1 MENLENINDQPLNQV
16 SNQKTSEQ
24 SNNDINAHEPSD
36 NKEHTE
42 IKDENSDDDISK
54 LAEKCANMTIDVK
67 TSDNKIITGIPGDIL
82 LKSKLLSG
90 IYEDYFEDTI
100 VLNEIDS
107 KNFELVMEYVQHYK
121 NMEPK
126 EIPKPFPETTDEEF
140 FRSILN
146 DDWTYNFLTKLNISE
161 AIKLINGA
169 YYLQM
174 DGLINL
180 LSAKLA
186 HEMCNCPIEEAR
198 RKFGI
203 ESDMTEEEIA
213 EIDQFPF

>member
-16 SNQKTSEQ
+16 SNQKTDEQ
-24 SNNDINAHEPSD
+24 SNNDNNAYEPSD

-67 TSDNKIITGIPGDIL
+67 TSDNKIIRNIPGDIL

>member
-16 SNQKTSEQ
+16 SNQKTDEQ
-24 SNNDINAHEPSD
+24 SNNDNNAHEPSD
-36 NKEHTE
+36 NKEQTE

-54 LAEKCANMTIDVK
+54 LVEKCANMTIDVK
-67 TSDNKIITGIPGDIL
+67 TSDNKIIRNIPGDIL

-90 IYEDYFEDTI
+90 IYEDYFENTI

-107 KNFELVMEYVQHYK
+107 KNFELIMEYVQHYK

-213 EIDQFPF
+213 EIEQFPF

>member
-1 MENLENINDQPLNQV
+1 MENLENMNDQPLNQV
-16 SNQKTSEQ
+16 NNQNIDEQ
-24 SNNDINAHEPSD
+24 SNKDNNVHEPSD
-36 NKEHTE
+36 NKKQTE

-67 TSDNKIITGIPGDIL
+67 TSDNKIITGIPGDII

-90 IYEDYFEDTI
+90 IYEDYIEDTI

-161 AIKLINGA
+161 AINLINGA

-186 HEMCNCPIEEAR
+186 HEMCNCSIEEAR
-198 RKFGI
+198 EKFGI

-213 EIDQFPF
+213 EVDQFQL

>member
-16 SNQKTSEQ
+16 SNQKTDEQ
-24 SNNDINAHEPSD
+24 SNNDNNAHEPSD

-42 IKDENSDDDISK
+42 IKDENSDNDIIK
-54 LAEKCANMTIDVK
+54 LAEKCANMTIDIK
-67 TSDNKIITGIPGDIL
+67 TSDNKIIRNIPGDIL

-213 EIDQFPF
+213 EVDQFQL